1 MSKKKNELPE
11 DDAAMDA
18 SEFEIIES
26 IEVTIE
32 KVDPYGTME
41 SAEFE
46 AKLIEFFTKFK
57 KSKLR
62 LVPRIVETF
71 KGYEGIVLE
80 HLQNKYVLGLT
91 SQKSIKKTIANTGEH
106 GDQPKNIK
114 SSKEVKPKSKKTL
127 VIVIIIV
134 VILAG
139 LGVAGFLMKDKI
151 MGMLGKG
158 HATEQVAPKAKT
170 ETEVKSAKKELTPQ
184 QVETI
189 LDTTKSAP
197 VDSTIK
203 K

>member
-1 MSKKKNELPE
+1 MSKDVNDFQS

-18 SEFEIIES
+18 SEFEISET

-32 KVDPYGTME
+32 TRNQYVTMD

-46 AKLIEFFTKFK
+46 AKLVEFFNRYK

-62 LVPRIVETF
+62 LVPRIVEVF

-80 HLQNKYVLGLT
+80 HLQNKYVLGVVA
-91 SQKSIKKTIANTGEH
+91 QKPLKKAAISSGEH
-106 GDQPKNIK
+106 GNQPKNIK
-114 SSKEVKPKSKKTL
+114 SSKEEKPKSKKTL
-127 VIVIIIV
+127 VVVIIIV

-139 LGVAGFLMKDKI
+139 LGVTGFLMKDKI
-151 MGMLGKG
+151 KAMLGKG
-158 HATEQVAPKAKT
+158 HETTQEAPKAKT
-170 ETEVKSAKKELTPQ
+170 EAEVKPAKKELTPE
-184 QVETI
+184 QVEAI

-197 VDSTIK
+197 VDTTLK